1 MATGKIIIV
10 SAPSGTGKSTIIKR
24 IIGDSDLNLSFSVS
38 ATSRSPRTGETD
50 GVDYHFLT
58 EEEFREGI
66 SRGDFV
72 EYEEVYP
79 GRLYGT
85 LKSEVS
91 RVVDSGRN
99 LILDIGVCGGL
110 NVKRLYPNALALFI
124 MPPSV
129 ATLRTR
135 LEQRNTDTKE
145 AIDGRV
151 AKAEYEMT
159 FADSYDCR
167 VVNDDLEK
175 AVEQTRALIKEYIS
189 R

>member
-1 MATGKIIIV
+1 
-10 SAPSGTGKSTIIKR
+10 
-24 IIGDSDLNLSFSVS
+24 
-38 ATSRSPRTGETD
+38 
-50 GVDYHFLT
+50 
-58 EEEFREGI
+58 
-66 SRGDFV
+66 
-72 EYEEVYP
+72 
-79 GRLYGT
+79 
-85 LKSEVS
+85 
-91 RVVDSGRN
+91 
-99 LILDIGVCGGL
+99 
-110 NVKRLYPNALALFI
+110 